1 MLVMAVLIGGLISA
15 GLYLMLRRSVAKLI
29 FGIVLLGHAVNLIV
43 FASGGLVHAGS
54 PVIEEGRKLLE
65 MPHPDPLPQALVLTA
80 IVIGFSVQAFAIV
93 LIKRAHQEAKTD
105 DFDRMDTTER
115 CE

>member
-1 MLVMAVLIGGLISA
+1 MLVMALLIGALVAI

-29 FGIVLLGHAVNLIV
+29 FGIVLLSHAVNLIV
-43 FASGGLVHAGS
+43 FSSGGLLHASS
-54 PVIEEGRKLLE
+54 PVIEAGETMLAQ
-65 MPHPDPLPQALVLTA
+65 PHPDPLPHALVLTA

-93 LIKRAHQEAKTD
+93 LIKRAHQEAETD

-115 CE
+115 DV

>member
-1 MLVMAVLIGGLISA
+1 MLVMALLIGGLIAA
-15 GLYLMLRRSVAKLI
+15 GLFLMLRRSLAKLI

-43 FASGGLVHAGS
+43 FSSGGLVHAGS
-54 PVIEEGRKLLE
+54 PVIEAGETTLAL
-65 MPHPDPLPQALVLTA
+65 PHPDPLPQALVLTA

-93 LIKRAHQEAKTD
+93 LVKRAHQEAETD

-115 CE
+115 DA